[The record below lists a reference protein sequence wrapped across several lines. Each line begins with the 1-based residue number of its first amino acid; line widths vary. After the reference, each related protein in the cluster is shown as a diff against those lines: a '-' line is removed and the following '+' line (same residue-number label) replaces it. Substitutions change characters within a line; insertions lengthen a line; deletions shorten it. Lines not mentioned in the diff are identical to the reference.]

1 MLGKLLRSLRDR
13 IFPFSKSISKKAL
26 AELPLFKFQG
36 EIIVIDSITGAE
48 QAVLLLLKHSLLGF
62 DTESRPAFRKG
73 ESYPPSLV
81 QISTD
86 KSVYLFKLSKLN
98 GIKELQPILESQE
111 VKKVG
116 IAIRDDINKLKELGN
131 FKDAGFVD
139 ISDLTKT
146 LDIKNTG
153 LNSLAGIFL
162 KYRIS
167 KSSQVTDWS
176 QENLSSKQITYA
188 ATDAWVS
195 RELFI
200 KVKEFATK

>member
-1 MLGKLLRSLRDR
+1 LVRLLRSIRNK
-13 IFPFSKSISKKAL
+13 IFSFSKLISKEEL
-26 AELPLFKFQG
+26 AALPLFNFNG
-36 EIIVIDSITGAE
+36 EIQLIESKQDAAR
-48 QAVLLLLKHSLLGF
+48 AVTLLLTQDMLGF
-62 DTESRPAFRKG
+62 DTESKPAFRKG

-86 KSVYLFKLSKLN
+86 RIVYLFKLSKIN
-98 GIKELQPILESQE
+98 GIKPLIPLLEATN

-116 IAIRDDINKLKELGN
+116 IAIRDDIIKLRELGE
-131 FKDAGFVD
+131 FDSAGFVD

-146 LDIKNTG
+146 LGIKNTG
-153 LNSLAGIFL
+153 LRTLAGIFL

-176 QENLSSKQITYA
+176 QENLSPKQITYA

-195 RELFI
+195 RELFM
-200 KVKEFATK
+200 KVKELSTK

>member
-1 MLGKLLRSLRDR
+1 MLGKLLRSIKNK
-13 IFPFSKSISKKAL
+13 IFPFSKSISKETL
-26 AELPLFKFQG
+26 AALPLFKFQG
-36 EIIVIDSITGAE
+36 EIFLIDSIAE
-48 QAVLLLLKHSLLGF
+48 AKQAVALLLNHDLLGF

-86 KSVYLFKLSKLN
+86 KSVYLFQLSKTN
-98 GIKELQPILESQE
+98 GTRPLRPIFESLHI
-111 VKKVG
+111 KKVG

-153 LNSLAGIFL
+153 LNTLAGIFL

-167 KSSQVTDWS
+167 KSSQITDWS
-176 QENLSSKQITYA
+176 QENLSKKQIIYA

-200 KVKEFATK
+200 KVREFTKK